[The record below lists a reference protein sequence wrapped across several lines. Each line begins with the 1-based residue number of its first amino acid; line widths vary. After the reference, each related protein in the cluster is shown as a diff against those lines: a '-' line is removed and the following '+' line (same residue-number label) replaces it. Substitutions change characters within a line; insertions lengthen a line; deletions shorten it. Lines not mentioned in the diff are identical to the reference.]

1 MEEQNSCRGGF
12 QNCLNAQQTAASGL
26 IFKEPFLWENSRDG
40 RCAMSIPTQDVEHS
54 PLDPELVGESPEL
67 PQLSELDVVRHY
79 TRLSQWNF
87 GVDSGMYPLG
97 SCTMKY
103 NPKTNEVQASR
114 SGFAGAHP
122 LLDEDLSQGA
132 LELIYNL
139 EQYLAE
145 ITGMDAV
152 TLQPAAGAHGELAG
166 MLAIHAYHAKKGH
179 QRTKIIIPDTA
190 HGTNPAS
197 ATLCGYQSVNI
208 HSGDNGILTPE
219 AVAAVMDEETAGIM
233 ITNPNTLGL
242 FEENIKEI
250 AEIVHSKGGLVYGD
264 GANLNAIMGIVKPGD
279 LGIDVIHLNLH
290 KTFTTPHGGGGPGS
304 GPIAVVKALEPF
316 LPVPRVVKIDGTN
329 ENNSN
334 DKNSGINQKSCS
346 LAGDGS
352 IYKLVYDKPDSM
364 GRLLTFHGH
373 FGVLVRAYSYI
384 LSMGAEGLTDVS
396 RLAVLNANYIKEMLK
411 QDFYLPYNRPCM
423 HECVFTDKFQ
433 SDNGVT
439 TLDMAKRIMDY
450 GFHPP
455 TVYFPLVVHGAI
467 MIEPTET
474 ESKQTIDQF
483 IDAFKSVAKEAKENP
498 DILKAAPHLPKLS
511 RLDEVSAARKP
522 VLRG

>member
-1 MEEQNSCRGGF
+1 MEEHIANTCRGGV
-12 QNCLNAQQTAASGL
+12 QKCHNTHQTATSGL
-26 IFKEPFLWENSRDG
+26 IFKESFLWGKSREG
-40 RCAMSIPTQDVEHS
+40 RCAVSIPAQDVEES
-54 PLDPELVGESPEL
+54 LLDPELTADAPEL
-67 PQLSELDVVRHY
+67 PQLSEMDVVRHY

-103 NPKTNEVQASR
+103 NPKTNEVQAAR
-114 SGFAGAHP
+114 PGFSGAHP
-122 LLDEDLSQGA
+122 LLDEDLCQGA
-132 LELIYNL
+132 LEMIYNL

-145 ITGMDAV
+145 ITGMEAV

-166 MLAIHAYHAKKGH
+166 MLAIHAYHAKTGH
-179 QRTKIIIPDTA
+179 QRSKIIIPDTA

-197 ATLCGYQSVNI
+197 ATLCGYESINI
-208 HSGDNGILTPE
+208 HSGEDGILTPE

-242 FEENIKEI
+242 FEESIKEI
-250 AEIVHSKGGLVYGD
+250 ADIVHAKGGLVYGD
-264 GANLNAIMGIVKPGD
+264 GANMNAIMGIVKPGD

-290 KTFTTPHGGGGPGS
+290 KTFSTPHGGGGPGS

-316 LPVPRVVKIDGTN
+316 LPVPRVEKKDDRYT
-329 ENNSN
+329 
-334 DKNSGINQKSCS
+334 
-346 LAGDGS
+346 
-352 IYKLVYDKPDSM
+352 LVYDKPDSM
-364 GRLLTFHGH
+364 GRMLTFHGH
-373 FGVLVRAYSYI
+373 FSILVRAYSYI
-384 LSMGAEGLTDVS
+384 LTMGAKGLTDVS
-396 RLAVLNANYIKEMLK
+396 KLAVLNANYIKESLRG
-411 QDFYLPYNRPCM
+411 DLHLPYDRPCM

-433 SDNGVT
+433 ADNGVS

-474 ESKQTIDQF
+474 ESKETIDQF
-483 IDAFKSVAKEAKENP
+483 IGAFKSIVQEAKENP
-498 DILKAAPHLPKLS
+498 EILKSAPHLAKLS